1 VLKPPVGAFLFAPY
15 VPARPKR
22 AWYTLKLVPRLT
34 GKHAL
39 LQQLIADDV
48 RHIFGNPGT
57 TEQGFMDV
65 LQDYPQ
71 LEFMLAL
78 HEGVAVSMADTYAR
92 ITRRPAFVEVHIAPG
107 LGNALGMM
115 HNARIGK
122 TPLVVY
128 AGQSPSNVYLQEPHL
143 SGPLVD
149 MARPIAKWAAQV
161 EHAHDIPR
169 ALRRAFKIAAEP
181 PQGPVFLALPM
192 DVLDA
197 EGEMDIAPTS
207 YTNWRTRPNANGLA
221 ELADI
226 LAKAERPMLMVGDSV
241 NLAEAQAEV
250 ARVAELVGAPMFECY
265 ASEYNVPACHPLYL
279 GSVDFVSPKNIRA
292 TLADCDVLFVVGAPV
307 FQLIFPEPE
316 SPVLAPATRLVQLD
330 CFTHEL
336 GKNVRPDIALLG
348 DPKAGL
354 AELAELI
361 IERQTDAAREAAVE
375 RRKSAEARVAKNNES
390 YWAYTRKSWDATP
403 ISGPRL
409 MHEIKRVLPDDAL
422 VFAEGVTNGKHV
434 EMAIAPDRPERLVK
448 VRGGGIGPG
457 LPGTLGAALARPDR
471 KVVGICSDGAAMY
484 SITALWTAAHH
495 RIPVTYVMLSNRA
508 YRILKLNMLEYLGP
522 AAKGREFV
530 AMDLTEPEL
539 RFDRLAEAMGVPAR
553 RVESPQEL
561 PAALDEAMGHTGG
574 PFLLDVVMESPLPGA
589 SV

>member
-1 VLKPPVGAFLFAPY
+1 MSRMTG
-15 VPARPKR
+15 KR
-22 AWYTLKLVPRLT
+22 ALME
-34 GKHAL
+34 
-39 LQQLIADDV
+39 QLIADGV
-48 RHIFGNPGT
+48 QHIFGNPGT

-71 LEFMLAL
+71 IEFMLAL
-78 HEGVAVSMADTYAR
+78 HEGVAMSMADTYAR

-122 TPLVVY
+122 TPLVVF
-128 AGQSPSNVYLQEPHL
+128 AGQSPSSVLLQEPHL

-149 MARPIAKWAAQV
+149 MARPIAKWSAQV

-181 PQGPVFLALPM
+181 PQGPVFLGLPM
-192 DVLDA
+192 DILDHEA
-197 EGEMDIAPTS
+197 EVEIEPTT
-207 YTNWRTRPNANGLA
+207 YTNWRARPNAAGLA
-221 ELADI
+221 ELADV
-226 LAKAERPMLMVGDSV
+226 LVKAERPMLMVGDSV
-241 NLAEAQAEV
+241 NLSDAQPEV
-250 ARVAELVGAPMFECY
+250 TRVAELLGAPMFECY
-265 ASEYNVPACHPLYL
+265 ASEFNVPACHPLYM
-279 GSVDFVSPKNIRA
+279 GSVDFVSPRNLRA
-292 TLADCDVLFVVGAPV
+292 TVADCDVLFVVGAPV

-316 SPVLAPATRLVQLD
+316 APVLGKNTRLVQLD

-354 AELAELI
+354 AELSELI
-361 IERQTDAAREAAVE
+361 QERQSGAVKQAAVD
-375 RRKSAEARVAKNNES
+375 RRAKAEARVAQATER
-390 YWAYTRKSWDATP
+390 YWASTRGNWDASP

-409 MHEIKRVLPDDAL
+409 MHEIKQVLPENGM
-422 VFAEGVTNGKHV
+422 VFSEGVTNGKHV
-434 EMAIAPDRPERLVK
+434 EMAIAPEEPARLVK

-457 LPGTLGAALARPDR
+457 LPGALGAALARPDK

-508 YRILKLNMLEYLGP
+508 YRILKLNMLEYLGE
-522 AAKGREFV
+522 AARGREFV

-539 RFDRLAEAMGVPAR
+539 RFDRMAEAMGVPSR
-553 RVESPQEL
+553 RIDNPEEL
-561 PAALDEAMGHTGG
+561 PTALEEAMGHRGG
-574 PFLLDVVMESPLPGA
+574 PFLLDVVLESPIPGR
-589 SV
+589 

>member
-1 VLKPPVGAFLFAPY
+1 MSRLSG
-15 VPARPKR
+15 KR
-22 AWYTLKLVPRLT
+22 ALME
-34 GKHAL
+34 
-39 LQQLIADDV
+39 QLIADGV

-57 TEQGFMDV
+57 TEQGFMDI

-71 LEFMLAL
+71 VQYMLAL
-78 HEGVAVSMADTYAR
+78 HEGVAMSMADTYAR

-122 TPLVVY
+122 TPMVIY
-128 AGQSPSNVYLQEPHL
+128 AGQSPSDVLLQEPHL
-143 SGPLVD
+143 SGPLVE

-197 EGEMDIAPTS
+197 EAEVDIAPTT
-207 YTNWRTRPNANGLA
+207 YTNWRARPDAAGLA
-221 ELADI
+221 QLADV
-226 LAKAERPMLMVGDSV
+226 LVNAQRPMLMLGDSV
-241 NLAEAQAEV
+241 HLSEAQSEV
-250 ARVAELVGAPMFECY
+250 TRVAELLGAPMFECY
-265 ASEYNVPACHPLYL
+265 ASEFNVPACHPLYL
-279 GSVDFVSPKNIRA
+279 GSVDFVSPRSIRA

-316 SPVLAPATRLVQLD
+316 QPVLGPDTKLVQMD
-330 CFTHEL
+330 CFAHEL
-336 GKNVRPDIALLG
+336 GKNVRPEIALLG

-354 AELAELI
+354 AELADLI
-361 IERQTDAAREAAVE
+361 LERQTGPACQAAVE
-375 RRKSAEARVAKNNES
+375 RRTAAETHVAETQAR
-390 YWAYTRKSWDATP
+390 YWASARNNWDASP
-403 ISGPRL
+403 ITGPRL
-409 MHEIKRVLPDDAL
+409 MHEVKQALPADAL
-422 VFAEGVTNGKHV
+422 VFSEAVTNGKHL
-434 EMAIAPDRPERLVK
+434 EMAIAPEAPGRLVK

-457 LPGTLGAALARPDR
+457 LPGALGAALACPDR

-508 YRILKLNMLEYLGP
+508 YRILKLNMLDYLGP
-522 AAKGREFV
+522 AAANREFV

-553 RVESPQEL
+553 RVERPEEL
-561 PAALDEAMGHTGG
+561 PAALEQAIGHRGG
-574 PFLLDVVMESPLPGA
+574 PFLLDVVLESPLPGR
-589 SV
+589 

>member
-1 VLKPPVGAFLFAPY
+1 MV
-15 VPARPKR
+15 
-22 AWYTLKLVPRLT
+22 RLT
-34 GKHAL
+34 GKRAL
-39 LQQLIADDV
+39 MEQLIADGV
-48 RHIFGNPGT
+48 QHIFGNPGT

-71 LEFMLAL
+71 VEYMLAL
-78 HEGVAVSMADTYAR
+78 HEGVAMSMADTYAR

-128 AGQSPSNVYLQEPHL
+128 AGQSPSNVLLQEPHL

-149 MARPIAKWAAQV
+149 LARPIAKWSAQV
-161 EHAHDIPR
+161 EHAHDVPR

-197 EGEMDIAPTS
+197 EAEVEIAPTT
-207 YTNWRTRPNANGLA
+207 YTNWRTRPNAEGL
-221 ELADI
+221 EHLADI
-226 LAKAERPMLMVGDSV
+226 LVKAERPMIMVGDSV

-250 ARVAELVGAPMFECY
+250 ARVAEQLGAPMFECY
-265 ASEYNVPACHPLYL
+265 ASEFNVPACHPLYL

-292 TLADCDVLFVVGAPV
+292 TVADCDVLFVVGAPV

-316 SPVLAPATRLVQLD
+316 APVLGPETKLVQLD
-330 CFTHEL
+330 CFTHEI
-336 GKNVRPDIALLG
+336 GKNVRPEVALLG

-354 AELAELI
+354 AELSQLI
-361 IERQTDAAREAAVE
+361 EERQTDSLKEIATE
-375 RRKSAEARVAKNNES
+375 RRKQAEARVAQVNER
-390 YWAYTRKSWDATP
+390 YWAAARRNWDVAP
-403 ISGPRL
+403 ITGPRL
-409 MHEIKRVLPDDAL
+409 MHEIKQVLPENSM
-422 VFAEGVTNGKHV
+422 VFSEGVTNGKHV
-434 EMAIAPDRPERLVK
+434 EMAVAPTAPGQLVK

-457 LPGTLGAALARPDR
+457 LPGALGAALARPDR
-471 KVVGICSDGAAMY
+471 KIVGICSDGAAMY

-508 YRILKLNMLEYLGP
+508 YRILKLNMLEYLGE
-522 AAKGREFV
+522 AASGREFV
-530 AMDLTEPEL
+530 AMDLIQPDL
-539 RFDRLAEAMGVPAR
+539 RFDRMAEAMGVPAR
-553 RVESPQEL
+553 RVEQPDEL
-561 PAALDEAMGHTGG
+561 APALEEAVGHRGG
-574 PFLLDVVMESPLPGA
+574 PFLLDVVLESPIPGR
-589 SV
+589 